1 MGESFVFQDKAP
13 YPPIT
18 VCAKNREYAAAMV
31 SNIGACNSEMSAVS
45 LYFYNSMITRES
57 FGEVAECFH
66 KISIVEMHHLDIFG
80 QLTLKLG
87 MDPRLWQCRNGKME
101 YWSPEC
107 NRYPD
112 RILLLLENS
121 LRGELDAIEKYRQQT
136 EWIKD
141 ENIVVVL
148 NRIIMDEELHVQ
160 IFRELYRNISGRD
173 CHTGNRR

>member
-1 MGESFVFQDKAP
+1 MGESFMFQDKAP
-13 YPPIT
+13 YPPIA

-45 LYFYNSMITRES
+45 LYFYNSMITKES

-66 KISIVEMHHLDIFG
+66 KISIVEMRHLDIFG

-121 LRGELDAIEKYRQQT
+121 LITRTDIPRTVPEYFRKGLPHRKQ
-136 EWIKD
+136 
-141 ENIVVVL
+141 
-148 NRIIMDEELHVQ
+148 RIGKK
-160 IFRELYRNISGRD
+160 RETDRVSSLSVFMFWQLLAFD
-173 CHTGNRR
+173 